1 MLVLSRRVG
10 ESIVIGD
17 DVTITVLEFRGEVV
31 RIGVDAPRSVQV
43 RRQELLTELAE
54 TNRAAAS
61 PQAEAVAGLTRLVAG
76 DRARPATRRQPPQP
90 RSQPPAP
97 SSGAQPA
104 TGTPA
109 AGAQPPS
116 APRPGPPKPRPPAH

>member
-17 DVTITVLEFRGEVV
+17 DITITVLEFRGEVV

-43 RRQELLTELAE
+43 RRQELLAELAE

-61 PQAEAVAGLTRLVAG
+61 PQPDAVAGLTRLVAG
-76 DRARPATRRQPPQP
+76 ERARPATRQPA
-90 RSQPPAP
+90 QPPAQP
-97 SSGAQPA
+97 TQPA
-104 TGTPA
+104 SGP
-109 AGAQPPS
+109 QPP
-116 APRPGPPKPRPPAH
+116 AGPRPGPPKPRPPAS

>member
-43 RRQELLTELAE
+43 HRQEVFEAVQAA
-54 TNRAAAS
+54 NRAAAS
-61 PQAEAVAGLTRLVAG
+61 QGKPSLDALGGAAAGLRN
-76 DRARPATRRQPPQP
+76 RK
-90 RSQPPAP
+90 
-97 SSGAQPA
+97 SSDQ
-104 TGTPA
+104 
-109 AGAQPPS
+109 S
-116 APRPGPPKPRPPAH
+116 

>member
-17 DVTITVLEFRGEVV
+17 DVTVTILEFRGEVV

-43 RRQELLTELAE
+43 RRQELLAELAE

-61 PQAEAVAGLTRLVAG
+61 PRPERVAGLARLVSG
-76 DRARPATRRQPPQP
+76 SEPADP
-90 RSQPPAP
+90 
-97 SSGAQPA
+97 
-104 TGTPA
+104 
-109 AGAQPPS
+109 PPS
-116 APRPGPPKPRPPAH
+116 DPDTGRDDG